1 MHASCSF
8 VDYVTRKGPRS
19 CVGMF
24 RMLVNL
30 VNLRQQRAWI
40 MAVSHNGNTY
50 VANISFLGGHPTI
63 FTMST
68 TDRHC

>member
-1 MHASCSF
+1 MHASCGF
-8 VDYVTRKGPRS
+8 VDYVKQKGPRS

-40 MAVSHNGNTY
+40 MAVSRNNKSLMGTRMWQTFRFW
-50 VANISFLGGHPTI
+50 VAIRRS
-63 FTMST
+63 
-68 TDRHC
+68 